1 MVDVVVVATGSMTK
15 RAAREWRARERER
28 ARQAGVLSPL
38 LLFVNGSV
46 DLGGD
51 DTLLAHGRK
60 HRALKQEQNILQTFD
75 ILALCHYLKQRIVSY
90 YP

>member
-1 MVDVVVVATGSMTK
+1 MNEE
-15 RAAREWRARERER
+15 RERERER